1 MKNRST
7 WMDTFH
13 RTFGAMNAGFGDRVQ
28 VLGPRVEGLG
38 AWFGG
43 SGLKGYRNE
52 QRFPGGLVFKAH
64 RLRVSLKFRLGSNE
78 DES

>member
-1 MKNRST
+1 MIDRGGGSNRN
-7 WMDTFH
+7 
-13 RTFGAMNAGFGDRVQ
+13 RAQ

-43 SGLKGYRNE
+43 SGLKSYRNV

-64 RLRVSLKFRLGSNE
+64 RLRVSLTFRLESNE
-78 DES
+78 DER